1 MSLIGYIVCMGHVL
15 LEVEKVYALRRVRGR
30 DEIRCTVYRYTAYV
44 PGRGNILRYDNT
56 HRDRPDEFHRHVY
69 DLNTGEQT
77 SLTLMTREDFPVLT
91 EVLDEVQQLAEV
103 AGLL

>member
-1 MSLIGYIVCMGHVL
+1 MSLIGQVVCLGGIL
-15 LEVEKVYALRRVRGR
+15 LEVEKVYALRRARER

-44 PGRGNILRYDNT
+44 PGRGKLVRYDNT
-56 HRDRPDEFHRHVY
+56 HRDKPDEFHRHVY

-77 SLTLMTREDFPVLT
+77 SLTLLTREDFPVLT
-91 EVLDEVQQLAEV
+91 EVLDEVQHLAGE